1 VAVRLA
7 GGARVTSR
15 VVEAVWVSVPLVPVI
30 VSVRA

>member
-15 VVEAVWVSVPLVPVI
+15 VVEAVWVNVPLVPVI